1 MEERVEESRE
11 TPSQLLVMTPH
22 FLHNSW
28 YLPACKA
35 QAGSLSFLEKGVT
48 HSSSCLENT
57 RGRSREQRRRAQAT
71 GGTELKSTAEGAEW
85 HLVDKG
91 LGRPG

>member
-48 HSSSCLENT
+48 HSSSCLENSC
-57 RGRSREQRRRAQAT
+57 RSGRSGESSLRAHCRP
-71 GGTELKSTAEGAEW
+71 EGFLE
-85 HLVDKG
+85 DC
-91 LGRPG
+91 